1 MFSPNFRILLVI
13 YKMTLLI
20 LLMILPD
27 FRILLVI
34 ILIVSRILL
43 IFPLSN
49 RESISKVPVEVSG
62 FTNDYPGFPDSVSN
76 LPETPQILLMISP
89 DHRIPLVI
97 SQVAR
102 TVPLVKDILYIRI
115 LIFELLIL
123 GIPCSLNPIP

>member
-34 ILIVSRILL
+34 ILIASRILL

-62 FTNDYPGFPDSVSN
+62 FTNF
-76 LPETPQILLMISP
+76 SP
-89 DHRIPLVI
+89 VRQEIH
-97 SQVAR
+97 
-102 TVPLVKDILYIRI
+102 
-115 LIFELLIL
+115 
-123 GIPCSLNPIP
+123 